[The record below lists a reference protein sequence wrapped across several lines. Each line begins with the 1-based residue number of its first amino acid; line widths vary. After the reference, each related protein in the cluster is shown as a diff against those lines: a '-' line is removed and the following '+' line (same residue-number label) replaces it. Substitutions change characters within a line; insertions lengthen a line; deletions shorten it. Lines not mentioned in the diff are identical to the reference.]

1 MTSRGCSLPLQRRIA
16 DFGSERSGR
25 DTVGALAEHYGVE
38 ISLFTVDAVTRRTA
52 ARAHAFN
59 MGRPAGE
66 KTAATQVSGVD
77 GSMIPIV
84 GFKAVSEVGDA
95 AAKADKR
102 KRRTCQWNE
111 IRVCTAHDIDRAD
124 ARYGV
129 SFGSVLEAGL
139 MVRMTSEQCGMDEH
153 TRIHAVGDGATW
165 IAEAYEREFGT
176 QGRFLVDFYHVC
188 EYLAAAAEGC
198 VRDPADAAARRRWA
212 DRQKQWLKQ
221 SNSAQV
227 LRNLK
232 RHIESPAVP
241 DEDAPV
247 RRCWRYL
254 DNRRHQLDYRGAIEE
269 GLPIGS
275 GETESAHRHLI
286 QRRLKLP
293 GAWWSPETAA
303 DIAQLRVTRANLEW
317 EPFWNETAA

>member
-1 MTSRGCSLPLQRRIA
+1 VTSRGCSLPLQRRIA

-25 DTVGALAEHYGVE
+25 STVDALEEHYGVE
-38 ISLFTVDAVTRRTA
+38 LSLFTVDAVTRRTA
-52 ARAHAFN
+52 TRAHAFN

-66 KTAATQVSGVD
+66 KIAATQVSGAD

-84 GFKAVSEVGDA
+84 GFKAVAEVGDA

-102 KRRTCQWNE
+102 KRRICQWNE
-111 IRVCTAHDIDRAD
+111 IRVCTAHDVERAD

-139 MVRMTSEQCGMDEH
+139 MMRMTSEQCGMDER
-153 TRIHAVGDGATW
+153 TRIHALGDGATW
-165 IAEAYEREFGT
+165 IAEAYEKQFGT
-176 QGRFLVDFYHVC
+176 QSRFLVDFYHVC
-188 EYLAAAAEGC
+188 EYLAAAAQGC
-198 VRDPADAAARRRWA
+198 VKARCDAAAKRKWT

-221 SNSAQV
+221 GNSAQV

-232 RHIESPAVP
+232 RHIEDPAVS
-241 DEDAPV
+241 DENAPV

-254 DNRRHQLDYRGAIEE
+254 NNRRHQLDYPGAIGA

-293 GAWWSPETAA
+293 GAWWSPRTAA
-303 DIAQLRVTRANLEW
+303 DMAQLRTTRANQEW
-317 EPFWNETAA
+317 DLLWKDRAA